1 MIAFASP
8 QLPILEIGNQEVA
21 TYGQPW
27 IERTI
32 TKAAQRAGHEK
43 WLFAKEISQGIVK
56 YLTGRFEGSKISI
69 SELAEKVCKT
79 LEAVGFP
86 DIAGE
91 LVMTPPAA
99 EVRLPEI
106 AIASGSRGLDL
117 FLSQAIVREIEQ
129 AKESG
134 VEIVRFVGM
143 GEALVRLTGC
153 KKRSNKETR
162 ATLEGELRSYI
173 RMRAKKVELKVV
185 IK

>member
-32 TKAAQRAGHEK
+32 TKAAARAGHYK
-43 WLFAKEISQGIVK
+43 WDFAKEISQGIIK
-56 YLTGRFEGSKISI
+56 YLTGCFKGSKISI
-69 SELAEKVCKT
+69 TELTEKVSKT

-106 AIASGSRGLDL
+106 AIASGSNGLDL
-117 FLSQAIVREIEQ
+117 FLSQAIMHEIEQ

-134 VEIVRFVGM
+134 VEMVRFVGM
-143 GEALVRLTGC
+143 GEALVKLTGC
-153 KKRSNKETR
+153 KKRRSKETR
-162 ATLEGELRSYI
+162 AALEDELRSYI
-173 RMRAKKVELKVV
+173 RMRAKKVELRVV